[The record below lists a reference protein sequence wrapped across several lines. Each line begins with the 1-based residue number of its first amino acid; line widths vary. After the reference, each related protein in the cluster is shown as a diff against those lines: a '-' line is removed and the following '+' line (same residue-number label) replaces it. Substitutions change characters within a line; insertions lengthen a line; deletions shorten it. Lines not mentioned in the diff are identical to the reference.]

1 MMLTLTSWK
10 TTTFQTKVS
19 YFQHIWTLKHISSLA
34 SFSSKYRS
42 KQKQI
47 CYWIFAM
54 TAHDWTIYRAMDL
67 HMQIPGH
74 TKCQCRICT
83 YRYEVPKVIQY
94 INVWWNTIEVESWSV
109 VYFYTFRVV
118 FSHRIVTPCSMLL
131 TLCLSPAVII
141 QAASLSLKGIR
152 KFYHFYSS
160 TLMPGIVLC
169 SVDADNEKVPVVLRK
184 DLPSEI
190 RPGGLS
196 RERERDLYK
205 NIGASCSR
213 AVQKHY
219 MSRIERKI
227 KEHYYS
233 CIPSHTCLIYA
244 A

>member
-1 MMLTLTSWK
+1 MKNTDLADK
-10 TTTFQTKVS
+10 IS

-94 INVWWNTIEVESWSV
+94 IYVWWNTIEVESWSV

-131 TLCLSPAVII
+131 TLCLSCSDYTSCFPITERHTKILSFLFLDPDARNC
-141 QAASLSLKGIR
+141 SLQCWCRQR
-152 KFYHFYSS
+152 K
-160 TLMPGIVLC
+160 
-169 SVDADNEKVPVVLRK
+169 
-184 DLPSEI
+184 
-190 RPGGLS
+190 
-196 RERERDLYK
+196 
-205 NIGASCSR
+205 GASGS
-213 AVQKHY
+213 
-219 MSRIERKI
+219 
-227 KEHYYS
+227 
-233 CIPSHTCLIYA
+233 T
-244 A
+244 